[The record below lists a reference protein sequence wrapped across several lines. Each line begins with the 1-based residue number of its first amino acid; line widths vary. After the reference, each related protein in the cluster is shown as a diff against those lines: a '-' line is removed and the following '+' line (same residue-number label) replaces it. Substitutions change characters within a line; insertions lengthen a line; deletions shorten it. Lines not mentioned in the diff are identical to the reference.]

1 MTMSVQRD
9 LMRQARISGLAL
21 FFNILSALLTAIA
34 VILQALLLAR
44 VIDLVFLQKADLSAV
59 ALSLWQIGGLIVIRS
74 ILAVAGDVSAKLI
87 SLKVKSNLREILLN
101 KITRLGPVYAAGEKR
116 GETIHMVFE
125 GIEALDAYFSQYLP
139 QVILSGLIP
148 FAILIA
154 VFPRELISGLILL
167 FTAPLI
173 PLFMALIGIV
183 SEQRTKKQWKML
195 TQLSTHFYDTL
206 QGLELLK
213 QLNQDKQQSERLAT
227 SDKSY
232 RDATMQVLR
241 YTFLSA
247 MALELVATISTAIVA
262 VEIGIR
268 LLYGQISY
276 QPAIFILILT
286 PEFYLPLRQ
295 LGVKYHAAMSGIQS
309 ANTIFRFLAEP
320 ESGGDIQG
328 AQQVYTQRT
337 IDQPLSLFPL
347 KFDQVSARYTDAD
360 RDVISN
366 ISFAIH
372 QGEHLAIVGES
383 GVGKT
388 TLFNLLLRFLPL
400 CGGDILAGDISFRVI
415 PPADWLQQIA
425 WVPQTPYIFNNSIRA
440 NIVLNNTKIN
450 EDLLSKA
457 VRIAGLQEWVE
468 SLPQGL
474 DTPTGERGKAIS
486 AGQAQRIAIARAVY
500 KNAPFIL
507 LDEPTSLVDP
517 ILEKSLH
524 IATQTLMADRTVLTI
539 AHRLP
544 TIYQSDRILLLED
557 GKLSEE
563 GTHSE
568 LLARNGV
575 YADLL
580 RRYSHE
586 AG

>member
-1 MTMSVQRD
+1 MSVQRD

-21 FFNILSALLTAIA
+21 FFNVLSGLLTAIA

-44 VIDLVFLQKADLSAV
+44 VIDGVFLQKAVLSEV
-59 ALSLWQIGGLIVIRS
+59 VPFLWQIGGLVVIRS

-87 SLKVKSNLREILLN
+87 ALKVKSNLREILLN

-154 VFPRELISGLILL
+154 VFPREFISGLILL

-183 SEQRTKKQWKML
+183 SEQRTKKQWKLL

-213 QLNQDKQQSERLAT
+213 QLNQDKQQSDHLTA
-227 SDKSY
+227 SDKAY

-276 QPAIFILILT
+276 QPALFILILT

-320 ESGGDIQG
+320 EPAGVLLEVPDVHIPLATG
-328 AQQVYTQRT
+328 
-337 IDQPLSLFPL
+337 QPPSLFPL
-347 KFDQVSARYTDAD
+347 HFDRVCARYPDSD
-360 RDVISN
+360 RDVVSD
-366 ISFAIH
+366 ISFELR

-400 CGGDILAGDISFRVI
+400 CGGDILAGDISYRVI

-425 WVPQTPYIFNNSIRA
+425 WVPQTPYIFNTSIRA
-440 NIVLNNTKIN
+440 NIVLNNTKTN
-450 EDLLSKA
+450 ENLLSKA
-457 VRIAGLQEWVE
+457 VCIAGLQEWVE
-468 SLPQGL
+468 SLPQGW
-474 DTPTGERGKAIS
+474 DTPTGERGRAVS

-500 KNAPFIL
+500 KDAPLIL
-507 LDEPTSLVDP
+507 LDEPTSAVDP
-517 ILEKSLH
+517 ILEKSLQE
-524 IATQTLMADRTVLTI
+524 ATRTLMADRTVLTI

-544 TIYQSDRILLLED
+544 TIYQSDRILLLE
-557 GKLSEE
+557 GGQLLEQ

-568 LLARNGV
+568 LLARNGI
-575 YADLL
+575 YADFL

-586 AG
+586 SG